1 MHDARQAVAAMR
13 GRIAMNSGTSAHFS
27 DRVEGNARMYATITA
42 VACDEGCF
50 NRRSTEHAC
59 RAYDVSHGL
68 LDSAAR
74 TCHGGGGT
82 RLRVLWL
89 PEHSHI
95 PTSRKSPWPG
105 GAELPKYYC
114 DSYDPFVSLAAAAAV

>member
-13 GRIAMNSGTSAHFS
+13 GRIAMNSGTAHFS
-27 DRVEGNARMYATITA
+27 DRVEGHARMYATITA
-42 VACDEGCF
+42 VACDEACC

-74 TCHGGGGT
+74 TCRGGGGT
-82 RLRVLWL
+82 RLRVIVVAGAQS
-89 PEHSHI
+89 HSHQSQI
-95 PTSRKSPWPG
+95 
-105 GAELPKYYC
+105 
-114 DSYDPFVSLAAAAAV
+114 AVAWRR